1 MLKQADDLKKGMN
14 DATSGDGLAKVAKQ
28 AKQTAD
34 SIRGTGTEAQKSSKS
49 LSEMAKSM
57 VAAGKAKVGNGI
69 EKVRSSAEK
78 VKSSLSAI
86 KNIKLT
92 NVVRGLDV
100 GLGKAVTGAIKL
112 ASGLRKV
119 AAVTF
124 KGVITGLGKIAQLGA
139 KAAVAVGKIALKGM
153 ATGGAAVGT
162 LVGGAVKSFAD
173 YEQLTGGVETLFKDS
188 APQVMKYANEAY
200 KTAGL
205 SANEYMDTVTSFS
218 ASLIQSTGGDAA
230 KATDLANTAI
240 TDMADNANKM
250 GTSMGEIQNAYQGF
264 AKGNYTM
271 LDNLKLGYGGTQE
284 EMKRLIKDAA
294 KLDSSIDANSMSYGN
309 VVKAIHAVQDNMGIT
324 GTTALEAE
332 KTISGSLATMKA
344 AWGNMLTSLVSGGE
358 DFDQNVKNLVSSVK
372 TFAGNIM
379 PVIQS
384 ALFGV
389 TSLITELAPMIG
401 SALPALVTTL
411 LPQLMTAGMALIN
424 ALISGV
430 KDNVGNIS
438 AAATQVITGL
448 ISFLLQSVPQIILTG
463 MQLLIGLAQG
473 IALALPELIPEG
485 ARAIGQFVI
494 GVVQMIPS
502 LITAGLQLIAG
513 LAQGIMASLP
523 ILMNY
528 GMRALIMFVNG
539 IVASLPQIIQTGVQ
553 LIVMFV
559 QSIAQNLPQLL
570 IMGVQLIIAIGNGI
584 LQAIPMIISAIPEL
598 FMGIG
603 EAIFSVDWIGIGK
616 KIITMLGD
624 AILNGLDIIKDKI
637 GGFFSGIVDFFT
649 GGDGEAEAE
658 AAGKELAESISRG
671 IDSGKPSVLASAE
684 STKETAQKAFTFDNS
699 VLSMQGMDATTS
711 LANGIAAG
719 TGTVTGAA
727 TSLVDMTA
735 MSFTMPDMTT
745 YGADAATSMAGGITA
760 NTDTAVGAA
769 ASMAS
774 QVENAAA
781 TEVDVK
787 INADTKSLKAFQSA
801 IDSFATK
808 AAAGIQAVPRA
819 FTTAFTTV
827 SAVVKSHMNAAQ
839 TATQE
844 GLQQMQGDTTDTL
857 QALVVAMA
865 SSCVQMVSLAQSCVA
880 SISSAFANANLYAS
894 GLNMM
899 NGLINGMNAMRGAV
913 MATAASIASAA
924 SQSINQAL
932 KIHSPSRV
940 TMEAGQYTAQGF
952 IAGLQNMQ
960 SRVSQASEDFAVISA
975 RNMQPTPHYAPST
988 SAVSSV
994 TNSNSRNTTTYAP
1007 QFILNLNGASAS
1019 DTNKR
1024 KIQRWVK
1031 ESINEAFE
1039 SMGRTNPKTVYV

>member
-1 MLKQADDLKKGMN
+1 MKKGIN
-14 DATSGDGLAKVAKQ
+14 DATSGDGLTKVAKQ

-49 LSEMAKSM
+49 LSEMAKSI

-119 AAVTF
+119 ATVTF

-139 KAAVAVGKIALKGM
+139 KAAMTVGKITLKGM
-153 ATGGAAVGT
+153 AAGGAAVGT

-218 ASLIQSTGGDAA
+218 ASLIQSTGGDTA

-250 GTSMGEIQNAYQGF
+250 GTNMGEIQNAYQGF

-284 EMKRLIKDAA
+284 EMKHLIKDAA

-332 KTISGSLATMKA
+332 KTISGSLATMKS
-344 AWGNMLTSLVSGGE
+344 AWGNMLTSLVSGGD
-358 DFDQNVKNLVSSVK
+358 DFDQNIKNLVSSVK

-379 PVIQS
+379 PAIQS

-401 SALPALVTTL
+401 GALPALVTTL

-438 AAATQVITGL
+438 AAATQVIAGL
-448 ISFLLQSVPQIILTG
+448 VSFLLQSVPQIILTG

-485 ARAIGQFVI
+485 VRAIGQFVI

-513 LAQGIMASLP
+513 LAQGIIASLP
-523 ILMNY
+523 ILINY

-539 IVASLPQIIQTGVQ
+539 IVASLPQIIMTGVQ

-658 AAGKELAESISRG
+658 AAGKELAESISNG

-684 STKETAQKAFTFDNS
+684 SAKETAQQAFTFDNS
-699 VLSMQGMDATTS
+699 MLGMQGMDATTS
-711 LANGIAAG
+711 LANGITAG

-880 SISSAFANANLYAS
+880 SISGAFANANLYAS

-975 RNMQPTPHYAPST
+975 RNMQPTPHYAPSA

-994 TNSNSRNTTTYAP
+994 TNSNSSNTTTYAP